1 MNKQTAVNVF
11 LPLPGGEQATYTNS
25 TVRFRH
31 YDWQGSARLESNMA
45 EHEYGDLAY
54 APFGESYA
62 ILNTPY
68 PSFTGQQQD
77 TVPGSGLY
85 DFLYRE
91 YSAVQGRWNSPDPAG
106 FGAADPSN
114 PQSWNRY
121 AYVMNNPLAMTDA
134 LGLCSQ
140 RAGEYVCAGGNG
152 GECILD
158 GTPIACSFVIG
169 NQGAFVNCGSFCD
182 LIGYSHQY
190 SVETETS
197 NYSLIPT
204 ANGLTWINDTNGREL
219 TAGAAAET
227 GLPDPQSSDHVVAA
241 NNCQAPFLCNPVHQI
256 GPPQQYRPAKQPS
269 KLSNYAA
276 FLGCEYN
283 SVVETITDEED
294 GQGWT
299 AYGFINA
306 GAIISLRSGI
316 GATPVGLVFVAT
328 AGAMDVGAM
337 AKANRECTEQIYH

>member
-1 MNKQTAVNVF
+1 
-11 LPLPGGEQATYTNS
+11 
-25 TVRFRH
+25 
-31 YDWQGSARLESNMA
+31 
-45 EHEYGDLAY
+45 
-54 APFGESYA
+54 
-62 ILNTPY
+62 
-68 PSFTGQQQD
+68 
-77 TVPGSGLY
+77 
-85 DFLYRE
+85 
-91 YSAVQGRWNSPDPAG
+91 
-106 FGAADPSN
+106 
-114 PQSWNRY
+114 
-121 AYVMNNPLAMTDA
+121 
-134 LGLCSQ
+134 
-140 RAGEYVCAGGNG
+140 
-152 GECILD
+152 
-158 GTPIACSFVIG
+158 
-169 NQGAFVNCGSFCD
+169 
-182 LIGYSHQY
+182 
-190 SVETETS
+190 
-197 NYSLIPT
+197 
-204 ANGLTWINDTNGREL
+204 
-219 TAGAAAET
+219 AET